1 MWIESTIVI
10 KPEAARRIYWTMVS
24 IDTFGLVGA
33 TSAPCH
39 ALSASVWVVRFAIS
53 QTGER
58 AMVLKARQHLWV
70 MSIQAK
76 TEPKS
81 CSPVDLR
88 LI

>member
-33 TSAPCH
+33 TNAPCC
-39 ALSASVWVVRFAIS
+39 ALSASVWMARFVIA
-53 QTGER
+53 QTADGV
-58 AMVLKARQHLWV
+58 MVFWAKQHLFV
-70 MSIQAK
+70 MSMRIK
-76 TEPKS
+76 TGPKS

>member
-39 ALSASVWVVRFAIS
+39 ALSASVWMACFVIA
-53 QTGER
+53 QTADG
-58 AMVLKARQHLWV
+58 AMIFEAKQHLFV
-70 MSIQAK
+70 RSMRIK
-76 TEPKS
+76 TGPKS

-88 LI
+88 RI